1 MSENSFEVFAIPD
14 MGTLTVRIGGKAAI
28 LAFLDHDAP
37 IPVRRYEDGRIGPAL
52 EADYYVT
59 MLNGRPFTVDS
70 RKAIEAEAKEAL
82 ADGSTVLWRRH
93 GGIHG

>member
-1 MSENSFEVFAIPD
+1 MPDNAFEVFATPD

-37 IPVRRYEDGRIGPAL
+37 IPVKRHPDGSIGPVL

-59 MLNGRPFTVDS
+59 MLNRRPFTVDTRS
-70 RKAIEAEAKEAL
+70 AIEKEATRAL
-82 ADGSTVLWRRH
+82 SSGHAVEWRRH
-93 GGIHG
+93 GGV

>member
-1 MSENSFEVFAIPD
+1 MSENAFEVFAIPD

-59 MLNGRPFTVDS
+59 MLNGCPFAVDTRS
-70 RKAIEAEAKEAL
+70 AIEKEATRAL
-82 ADGSTVLWRRH
+82 SSGHAVEWRRH
-93 GGIHG
+93 GGV